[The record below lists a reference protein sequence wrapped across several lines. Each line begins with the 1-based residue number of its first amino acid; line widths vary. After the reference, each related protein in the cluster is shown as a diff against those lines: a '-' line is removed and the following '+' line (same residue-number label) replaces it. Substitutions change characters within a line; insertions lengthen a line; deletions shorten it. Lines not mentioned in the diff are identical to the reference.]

1 MWYNIKL
8 CVFRKRGNRSLLLDC
23 SLTKAY
29 LTFQCQP
36 GFLLYAVV
44 NPFVGMADGISMT
57 MLSYICRG
65 CCFVKQKIT
74 CQCSLGIHHVLSSFK
89 FMHPSCSTLA
99 IAAKLSE
106 VKCLKVLFLQGS
118 GSAPRGYRCHSI
130 SRFSDLAWG
139 ISHVD
144 LSSTMNASKSSR
156 ALIIL
161 SLH

>member
-1 MWYNIKL
+1 MWYNMKL

-106 VKCLKVLFLQGS
+106 VKCLKSCFSRVVGVHPGVTGVIPFPDFQIQHGES
-118 GSAPRGYRCHSI
+118 VMWTYPRQQMPP
-130 SRFSDLAWG
+130 
-139 ISHVD
+139 SHRV
-144 LSSTMNASKSSR
+144 
-156 ALIIL
+156 
-161 SLH
+161 H